1 MKLNEGQS
9 DILAD
14 YFADASK
21 ILFAST
27 VVAFFIP
34 ATATPMTLRD
44 FFGGLVATV
53 GFLVFSLTLKR

>member
-14 YFADASK
+14 YFADTSK

-34 ATATPMTLRD
+34 TTAIPMTFRD
-44 FFGGLVATV
+44 FFGGLIATV
-53 GFLVFSLTLKR
+53 GFLVFSLALKH